1 MPIIFKK
8 GLLCALAIIV
18 VDQISK
24 QLILEVFLS
33 SNAPF
38 NINITGF
45 LDLVLVWNKGVSF
58 GMFASDYPYQSW
70 LLAGLTT
77 LIVGGLTA
85 WLWRA
90 GHLLLGVALGFIIG
104 GAIGNIIDRI
114 RFGAVVDFVYFH
126 IGNFSWPAFNVA
138 DITISFGVIFLIL
151 DSLRKKV

>member
-58 GMFASDYPYQSW
+58 GMFASDNPYQSW
-70 LLAGLTT
+70 FLAGLTT
-77 LIVGGLTA
+77 LIVNGLTA

-90 GHLLLGVALGFIIG
+90 SHLLLGVALGFIIG

>member
-58 GMFASDYPYQSW
+58 GMFASDNPYQSW

-90 GHLLLGVALGFIIG
+90 SHLLLGVALGFIIG

-138 DITISFGVIFLIL
+138 DITISFGVMFLIL

>member
-58 GMFASDYPYQSW
+58 GMFASDNPYQSW

-77 LIVGGLTA
+77 LIVNGLTA

-90 GHLLLGVALGFIIG
+90 SHLLLGVALGFIIR

>member
-33 SNAPF
+33 SDAPF

-58 GMFASDYPYQSW
+58 GMFASDNPYQSW